1 MEKFIKALNS
11 ACPASPASKETEL
24 HSVSALAAPGI
35 CDSLAAP
42 SKGYV

>member
-1 MEKFIKALNS
+1 LNS

-35 CDSLAAP
+35 CDSPAAP